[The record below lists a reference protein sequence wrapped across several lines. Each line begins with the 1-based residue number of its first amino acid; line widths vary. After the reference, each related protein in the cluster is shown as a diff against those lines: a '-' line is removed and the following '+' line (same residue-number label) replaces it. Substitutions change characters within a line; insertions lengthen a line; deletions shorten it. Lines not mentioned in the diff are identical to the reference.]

1 MSVSSNYV
9 AIKGSIHPHPKD
21 HKKLGPTAST
31 DQLTVTLL
39 LRRKAGASKRPE
51 IVAAGAPR
59 PTHDQFVEARGAD
72 QAEIDKVVAFA
83 KSAGL
88 DVVESD
94 AARRSVV
101 VRGSVAAVNKAF
113 AVQLNDY
120 QYEHGKKYRSH
131 DGAVSL
137 PSGVAGYVEA
147 VVGLTN
153 RPVRA
158 VHFSTARRQNP
169 A

>member
-1 MSVSSNYV
+1 MSNYV
-9 AIKGSIHPHPKD
+9 EIKGSVHPQPKD
-21 HKKLGPTAST
+21 HKKLGPCASS

-39 LRRKAGASKRPE
+39 LRRKAGASKQAE
-51 IVAAGAPR
+51 IVAADAPR
-59 PTHDQFVEARGAD
+59 PTRDQFAEARGAD

-94 AARRSVV
+94 TARRSVV
-101 VRGSVAAVNKAF
+101 VRGSVAAINKAF
-113 AVQLNDY
+113 AVQLKDY
-120 QYEHGKKYRSH
+120 QYERGKYRSH
-131 DGAVSL
+131 DGTVSL
-137 PSGVAGYVEA
+137 PSDVAGYVKA

-158 VHFSTARRQNP
+158 VHFSTVRRRNP
-169 A
+169 AD